1 MICAPDASLEGFMV
15 AAAVRAASP
24 EVTVLT
30 ASTGHCE
37 QSVCFFAGGRAG
49 GSPAS
54 ECRLSRAGAGR
65 GAARQRRGAHLYACG
80 ADSLLVLRHSQRPD
94 GDARRR
100 LLRHLQK
107 SAKLRRR

>member
-1 MICAPDASLEGFMV
+1 MSLRAQDVVSSQCASL
-15 AAAVRAASP
+15 
-24 EVTVLT
+24 
-30 ASTGHCE
+30 
-37 QSVCFFAGGRAG
+37 RAG

-54 ECRLSRAGAGR
+54 ECQVSRAGAGR
-65 GAARQRRGAHLYACG
+65 GAARQRRGAHLEARG